1 MGTVIY
7 SVSPMQAFMGQFVT
21 ALIMLAIGILG
32 LATSFIREG
41 GRRKPI
47 TLSRIV
53 LGLAGG
59 FLVLTA
65 GVLAFLTYREF
76 KGEVKTVTVLVDDK
90 QVVESNCND
99 GDTCISYLIE
109 TSAPPKAYDFT
120 VDREA
125 YEKLQVRA
133 CYEFTYYPEHGL
145 LAPAY
150 DTNYYE
156 AASAITSIIVADASA
171 CGQH

>member
-7 SVSPMQAFMGQFVT
+7 SASSLQAFMGQFVT
-21 ALIMLAIGILG
+21 AMIMFAIGIFG
-32 LATSFIREG
+32 LATSFIR
-41 GRRKPI
+41 GRRKNKQN
-47 TLSRIV
+47 TLSQIA
-53 LGLAGG
+53 LGLTGG

-65 GVLAFLTYREF
+65 GVLVFLTFREL

-125 YEKLQVRA
+125 YEKLQVRV